1 LGTVLATQPAH
12 YLRDDLELFHSI
24 RNVQHL
30 AVRFAAKIARRIPRI
45 DSIHF
50 PQHEQELSMM
60 NRDNPVWLITGCSTG
75 FGRELAKLVL
85 ERGWRAVVTAR
96 DPSTLTD
103 LTEGYPENALALQLD
118 VTNRKQIEDVVAQSK
133 QKFGRIDALVNNA
146 GYGYLAAIE
155 EGEDDAVRAM
165 FETNV
170 FGLVDMTKAVLPIMR
185 EQKSGLVVNISSIGG
200 ITSFAATGY
209 YHGTKYA
216 VEGISESLA
225 LEVKPLGID
234 VLIVEPGPFRTNWAG
249 PSIKQSATRIDAYAQ
264 TAGER
269 RKQTEARSG
278 NQAGDPVRAAQAI
291 IDAALSDTPPLR
303 LLLGRA
309 ALELA
314 RKKVDSLKHD
324 FDTWEKTTIGADF
337 PEASK

>member
-1 LGTVLATQPAH
+1 
-12 YLRDDLELFHSI
+12 
-24 RNVQHL
+24 
-30 AVRFAAKIARRIPRI
+30 
-45 DSIHF
+45 
-50 PQHEQELSMM
+50 MM

-96 DPSTLTD
+96 DPSRLAD
-103 LTEGYPENALALQLD
+103 LAEGYGDRALVLQLD
-118 VTNRKQIEDVVAQSK
+118 VTDRKQIADVVAKS
-133 QKFGRIDALVNNA
+133 QKHFGRIDALVNNA

-185 EQKSGLVVNISSIGG
+185 AQKSGLVVNISSIGG

-225 LEVKPLGID
+225 IEVKPLGID
-234 VLIVEPGPFRTNWAG
+234 VLVVEPGPFRTNWAG
-249 PSIKQSATRIDAYAQ
+249 PSIKQSATRIDDYAA

-303 LLLGRA
+303 LLLGKA

-314 RKKVDSLKHD
+314 RKKVTSLTHD
-324 FDTWEKTTIGADF
+324 FDAWEKTTIGADF
-337 PEASK
+337 PEGAS

>member
-1 LGTVLATQPAH
+1 
-12 YLRDDLELFHSI
+12 
-24 RNVQHL
+24 
-30 AVRFAAKIARRIPRI
+30 
-45 DSIHF
+45 
-50 PQHEQELSMM
+50 MM

-96 DPSTLTD
+96 DPSTLKD
-103 LTEGYPENALALQLD
+103 LTEAYPETALALQLD
-118 VTNRKQIEDVVAQSK
+118 VTNRKQIADVVAQSRK
-133 QKFGRIDALVNNA
+133 KFGRIDALVNNA

-170 FGLVDMTKAVLPIMR
+170 FALVDMTKAVLPIMR
-185 EQKSGLVVNISSIGG
+185 EQKSGIVVNISSIGG

-225 LEVKPLGID
+225 IEVKPLGID

-314 RKKVDSLKHD
+314 RKKVDSLTHD

>member
-1 LGTVLATQPAH
+1 
-12 YLRDDLELFHSI
+12 
-24 RNVQHL
+24 
-30 AVRFAAKIARRIPRI
+30 
-45 DSIHF
+45 
-50 PQHEQELSMM
+50 MM

-96 DPSTLTD
+96 DPSKLAD
-103 LTEGYPENALALQLD
+103 LAEGHKDRALVLQLD
-118 VTNRKQIEDVVAQSK
+118 VTDRKQIADVVAKS
-133 QKFGRIDALVNNA
+133 QKHFGRIDALVNNA

-185 EQKSGLVVNISSIGG
+185 EQKSGLIVNISSIGG

-225 LEVKPLGID
+225 IELKPLGID
-234 VLIVEPGPFRTNWAG
+234 VLVVEPGPFRTNWAG
-249 PSIKQSATRIDAYAQ
+249 PSIKQSATRIDDYAA

-303 LLLGRA
+303 LLLGKA

-314 RKKVDSLKHD
+314 RKKVASLTHD
-324 FDTWEKTTIGADF
+324 FDTLEKTTIGADF
-337 PEASK
+337 PEGSN

>member
-1 LGTVLATQPAH
+1 
-12 YLRDDLELFHSI
+12 
-24 RNVQHL
+24 
-30 AVRFAAKIARRIPRI
+30 
-45 DSIHF
+45 
-50 PQHEQELSMM
+50 MM

-96 DPSTLTD
+96 DPSKLAD
-103 LTEGYPENALALQLD
+103 LAEGHKDRALVLQLD
-118 VTNRKQIEDVVAQSK
+118 VTDRKQIADVVAKS
-133 QKFGRIDALVNNA
+133 QKHFGRIDALVNNA

-185 EQKSGLVVNISSIGG
+185 EQKSGLIVNISSIGG

-209 YHGTKYA
+209 YHGSKYA

-225 LEVKPLGID
+225 IEVKPLGID
-234 VLIVEPGPFRTNWAG
+234 VLVVEPGPFRTNWAG
-249 PSIKQSATRIDAYAQ
+249 PSIKQSATRIDDYAA

-303 LLLGRA
+303 LLLGKA

-314 RKKVDSLKHD
+314 RKKVASLTHD

-337 PEASK
+337 PEGSS

>member
-1 LGTVLATQPAH
+1 
-12 YLRDDLELFHSI
+12 
-24 RNVQHL
+24 
-30 AVRFAAKIARRIPRI
+30 
-45 DSIHF
+45 
-50 PQHEQELSMM
+50 MM

-96 DPSTLTD
+96 DASKVKDIAEPHG
-103 LTEGYPENALALQLD
+103 ERALVLPLD
-118 VTNRKQIEDVVAQSK
+118 VTNRAQIAEVVAQAK
-133 QKFGRIDALVNNA
+133 QRFGRIDALVNNA

-155 EGEDDAVRAM
+155 EGEDAEVRAM

-170 FGLVDMTKAVLPIMR
+170 FGLVDITKAVLPVMR
-185 EQKSGLVVNISSIGG
+185 EQRSGLIVNVSSIGG
-200 ITSFAATGY
+200 LASFAATGY
-209 YHGTKYA
+209 YHATKYA
-216 VEGISESLA
+216 VEGLSETLA
-225 LEVKPLGID
+225 AEVKPLGID

-249 PSIKQSATRIDAYAQ
+249 ASMKQSATVIDDYAA

-291 IDAALSDTPPLR
+291 IDAALSDKPPLR
-303 LLLGRA
+303 LLLGKT

-314 RKKVDSLKHD
+314 RKKLDFMRGD
-324 FDTWEKTTIGADF
+324 FDAWEAITVGADY
-337 PEASK
+337 PDA

>member
-1 LGTVLATQPAH
+1 
-12 YLRDDLELFHSI
+12 
-24 RNVQHL
+24 
-30 AVRFAAKIARRIPRI
+30 
-45 DSIHF
+45 
-50 PQHEQELSMM
+50 MM

-96 DPSTLTD
+96 DASTVAD
-103 LTEGYPENALALQLD
+103 IAEGHGDRALVLPLD
-118 VTNRKQIEDVVAQSK
+118 VTKRAQIDHAVAHAK
-133 QKFGRIDALVNNA
+133 EHFGRIDVLVNNA

-155 EGEDDAVRAM
+155 EGEDAAVREM
-165 FETNV
+165 FEANV
-170 FGLVDMTKAVLPIMR
+170 FGLVDTTKAVLPVMR
-185 EQKSGLVVNISSIGG
+185 KQRSGLIVNVSSIGG
-200 ITSFAATGY
+200 LTSFAATGY

-225 LEVKPLGID
+225 TEVKPLGID

-249 PSIKQSATRIDAYAQ
+249 PSIKQSATQIEDYAA

-269 RKQTEARSG
+269 RKQTAARSG

-303 LLLGRA
+303 LLLGKA

-314 RKKVDSLKHD
+314 RKKLDFLRSD
-324 FDTWEKTTIGADF
+324 FDAWEATTVGADF
-337 PEASK
+337 PEGTK

>member
-1 LGTVLATQPAH
+1 
-12 YLRDDLELFHSI
+12 
-24 RNVQHL
+24 
-30 AVRFAAKIARRIPRI
+30 
-45 DSIHF
+45 
-50 PQHEQELSMM
+50 M

-96 DPSTLTD
+96 DASKVTD
-103 LTEGYPENALALQLD
+103 LAEAHGERALVLPLD
-118 VTNRKQIEDVVAQSK
+118 VTNRAQIDQAVAQANEH
-133 QKFGRIDALVNNA
+133 FGRIDVLVNNA

-155 EGEDDAVRAM
+155 EGEDAAVREM
-165 FETNV
+165 FEANV
-170 FGLVDMTKAVLPIMR
+170 FGLVDMTKAVLPVMR
-185 EQKSGLVVNISSIGG
+185 KQRSGLIVNVSSIGG
-200 ITSFAATGY
+200 LTSFAATGY

-225 LEVKPLGID
+225 TELKPLGID

-249 PSIKQSATRIDAYAQ
+249 PSIKQSATQIDDYAA

-269 RKQTEARSG
+269 RKQTAARSG

-291 IDAALSDTPPLR
+291 IDAALSDSPPLR
-303 LLLGRA
+303 LLLGKT

-314 RKKVDSLKHD
+314 RKKLDLLRKD
-324 FDTWEKTTIGADF
+324 FDAWEATTLGADY
-337 PEASK
+337 PEGSQNETL

>member
-1 LGTVLATQPAH
+1 
-12 YLRDDLELFHSI
+12 
-24 RNVQHL
+24 
-30 AVRFAAKIARRIPRI
+30 
-45 DSIHF
+45 
-50 PQHEQELSMM
+50 MM

-96 DPSTLTD
+96 DPSKLAD
-103 LTEGYPENALALQLD
+103 LAEGYGERALVLQLD
-118 VTNRKQIEDVVAQSK
+118 VTERKQIADVVAKS
-133 QKFGRIDALVNNA
+133 QKHFGRIDALVNNA

-185 EQKSGLVVNISSIGG
+185 AQKSGLIVNISSIGG

-225 LEVKPLGID
+225 IEVKPLGID
-234 VLIVEPGPFRTNWAG
+234 VLVVEPGPFRTNWAG
-249 PSIKQSATRIDAYAQ
+249 PSIKQSATRIDDYAA

-303 LLLGRA
+303 LLLGKA

-314 RKKVDSLKHD
+314 RKKVASLTHD

-337 PEASK
+337 PEGSS

>member
-1 LGTVLATQPAH
+1 M
-12 YLRDDLELFHSI
+12 
-24 RNVQHL
+24 
-30 AVRFAAKIARRIPRI
+30 RFAARLPDEIPRI
-45 DSIHF
+45 DSTYF
-50 PQHEQELSMM
+50 LKHEQELSMM

-85 ERGWRAVVTAR
+85 DRGWRAVVTAR
-96 DPSTLTD
+96 DPSTLKD
-103 LTEGYPENALALQLD
+103 LIEGREDRALALKLD
-118 VTNRKQIEDVVAQSK
+118 VTDRQDIEQVVRQSTER
-133 QKFGRIDALVNNA
+133 FGRIDALVNNA

-170 FGLVDMTKAVLPIMR
+170 FGLVDITKAVLPIMR
-185 EQKSGLVVNISSIGG
+185 QQKNGLIVNISSIGG
-200 ITSFAATGY
+200 LASFAATGY
-209 YHGTKYA
+209 YHATKYA
-216 VEGISESLA
+216 VEGLSESLA
-225 LEVKPLGID
+225 TELKPLGIG
-234 VLIVEPGPFRTNWAG
+234 VLIGEPGPFRTNWAG
-249 PSIKQSATRIDAYAQ
+249 PSIKQSATEIDDYAA

-303 LLLGRA
+303 LLLGKA

-314 RKKVDSLKHD
+314 RKKVTSLTHD
-324 FDTWEKTTIGADF
+324 FDAWEKTTIGADF
-337 PEASK
+337 PEGSS

>member
-1 LGTVLATQPAH
+1 MGAPYLFAQNLATLTADANSA
-12 YLRDDLELFHSI
+12 L
-24 RNVQHL
+24 HL
-30 AVRFAAKIARRIPRI
+30 
-45 DSIHF
+45 HF
-50 PQHEQELSMM
+50 LCLYKTGVSQMM

-85 ERGWRAVVTAR
+85 ARGWRAVVTAR
-96 DPSTLTD
+96 DPAKVAD
-103 LTEGYPENALALQLD
+103 IAEGHAERALVVPLD
-118 VTNRKQIEDVVAQSK
+118 VTQRAQIDEAVKAAQ
-133 QKFGRIDALVNNA
+133 QHFGRIDVLVNNA

-155 EGEDDAVRAM
+155 EGEDGAVRDM
-165 FETNV
+165 FEANV
-170 FGLVDMTKAVLPIMR
+170 FGLVDMTKAVLPVMR
-185 EQKSGLVVNISSIGG
+185 KQRSGLIVNVSSIGG
-200 ITSFAATGY
+200 LTSFAATGY

-225 LEVKPLGID
+225 TEVKPLGID

-249 PSIKQSATRIDAYAQ
+249 PSIKQSATQIEDYAP

-269 RKQTEARSG
+269 RKQTAARSG

-303 LLLGRA
+303 LLLGKP

-314 RKKVDSLKHD
+314 RKKLDLLRKD
-324 FDTWEKTTIGADF
+324 FDAWESTTVGADF
-337 PEASK
+337 PEGTK

>member
-1 LGTVLATQPAH
+1 
-12 YLRDDLELFHSI
+12 
-24 RNVQHL
+24 
-30 AVRFAAKIARRIPRI
+30 
-45 DSIHF
+45 
-50 PQHEQELSMM
+50 MM
-60 NRDNPVWLITGCSTG
+60 NRHNPVWLITGCSTG

-96 DPSTLTD
+96 DPSTLQE
-103 LTEGYPENALALQLD
+103 LTAAHPDTALALQLD
-118 VTNRKQIEDVVAQSK
+118 VTDRKQIAQVVGAAK
-133 QKFGRIDALVNNA
+133 QRFGQIDALVNNA

-155 EGEDDAVRAM
+155 EGEDEAVRAM

-185 EQKSGLVVNISSIGG
+185 EQRSGLVVNVSSIGG
-200 ITSFAATGY
+200 LTSFAATGY

-234 VLIVEPGPFRTNWAG
+234 VMLVEPGPFRTNWAG
-249 PSIKQSATRIDAYAQ
+249 PSIKQSAVRIDAYDA

-269 RKQTEARSG
+269 RRQTNARSG
-278 NQAGDPVRAAQAI
+278 KQPGDPVRAAQAI

-303 LLLGRA
+303 LVLGKA
-309 ALELA
+309 ALDLA
-314 RKKVDSLKHD
+314 RQKLERLRTD
-324 FDTWEKTTIGADF
+324 FDTWESTTLGADF
-337 PEASK
+337 PADHG